1 MTGAHRSSVLPIYH
15 NHPRQLADELT
26 GFEAHLFEI
35 HSAALALLP
44 RRRYRSGLEIGCA
57 VGALTERLSQRCA
70 ALLAIDRCEAA
81 IAAAQ
86 QRCAHLPQT
95 QFQQMRVPEEYPT
108 ALFDLT
114 IVSEVGRHWSCDDLR
129 IAQRRIVAHLEATG
143 HLLLIHRTGSHAQ
156 RTLDADAVHDA
167 FLEQLQS
174 PLRHVNAL
182 HEPSFRIDLFE
193 RV

>member
-1 MTGAHRSSVLPIYH
+1 MTEAHRLSALPVYH

-26 GFEAHLFEI
+26 GFETHLLEN
-35 HSAALALLP
+35 HTAALALLP

-57 VGALTERLSQRCA
+57 TGALTERLAQRCA
-70 ALLAIDRCEAA
+70 ALLAIDRSETAL
-81 IAAAQ
+81 AAAH

-114 IVSEVGRHWSCDDLR
+114 IVSEVGRDWSRDDLR
-129 IAQRRIVAHLEATG
+129 IAQRRIAAHLESAG
-143 HLLLIHRTGSHAQ
+143 HLLLIHGTGPHAQ
-156 RTLDADAVHDA
+156 RTLNADAVHDA
-167 FLEQLQS
+167 FLAQLQS
-174 PLRHVNAL
+174 PLRHLGAL